1 MNVYILGKNKDNKGS
16 QLEELTCQILE
27 HQGFSNIVRNSQ
39 QSGASEIDVRAVK
52 INHIGVRDVPTP
64 IICECK
70 AHNRA
75 INMDDW
81 QKFIGKLYI
90 ERRKSKNAE
99 QTIGLMISLSGAN
112 GCVQGSFMDDFIGDD
127 KVQLI
132 ANDDLLNILSELYS
146 IENLSI
152 IKKSLT
158 QKYPIQC
165 WDIDIA
171 YFEKKCYLIVSLDNS
186 QYTLCKTSGELFKK
200 CEVEDVI
207 GLINDWTG
215 FSSEKYVD
223 VWTME
228 QTSLLLKTIESN
240 LLTCLFTL
248 GDITFDEAQNHI
260 VYVPEKLPI
269 PREQIKE
276 AAMQSDYINVDETND
291 TLSLAETTEFI
302 PFINHLYNIGIQAPL
317 FSSQMFQDMISLELL
332 NQIKLV
338 QFGIDLDEQEQNNCL
353 FLIKHSPSA
362 LLYAINADN
371 FLHAYKEASTNE
383 GIKKL
388 MHNHFFRQLIKF
400 FEEDFSNPMFSSL
413 MHNNF
418 SIADLYMQTQ
428 VTLKDNNNNE
438 QNICFEQQLSLI
450 PMKGMQQPMLISHII
465 DKKQ

>member
-52 INHIGVRDVPTP
+52 TNHIGVRDVPTP

-70 AHNRA
+70 AHNRP

-99 QTIGLMISLSGAN
+99 NTIGLMISLSGAN
-112 GCVQGSFMDDFIGDD
+112 GCVQGSYLDDFAGDE

-132 ANDDLLNILSELYS
+132 ANDDLFNILSELYS
-146 IENLSI
+146 IENLSVV
-152 IKKSLT
+152 KKNLAHRYS
-158 QKYPIQC
+158 IQC
-165 WDIDIA
+165 WDIDIV
-171 YFEKKCYLIVSLDNS
+171 YFEKKCYLIVTLDNS
-186 QYTLCKTSGELFKK
+186 QYTLCNTSGELFKGD
-200 CEVEDVI
+200 DVKEI
-207 GLINDWTG
+207 VNLINDWTG

-223 VWTME
+223 VWAME
-228 QTSLLLKTIESN
+228 QTALLLQVIESN
-240 LLTCLFTL
+240 LLTALFTL
-248 GDITFDEAQNHI
+248 GNISFEEAQKHI
-260 VYVPEKLPI
+260 VYVPNNEPI
-269 PREQIKE
+269 PTEQIRE
-276 AAMQSDYINVDETND
+276 AATQSEYITISEDN
-291 TLSLAETTEFI
+291 TLSLTDINEVI
-302 PFINHLYNIGIQAPL
+302 PFINYLYKIGLQAPL
-317 FSSQMFQDMISLELL
+317 FSSEKFQNMISVELL
-332 NQIKLV
+332 DKIKLV
-338 QFGIDLDEQEQNNCL
+338 QFGIDLDDQEQNNCL

-450 PMKGMQQPMLISHII
+450 PMKGMQQPILISHII